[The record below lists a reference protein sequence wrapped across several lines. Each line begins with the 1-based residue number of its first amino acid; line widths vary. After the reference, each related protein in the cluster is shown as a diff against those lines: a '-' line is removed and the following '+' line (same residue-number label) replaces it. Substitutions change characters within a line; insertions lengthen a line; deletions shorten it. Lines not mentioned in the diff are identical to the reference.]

1 MRRGDRSCRAILGEK
16 NMSNDQ
22 HVITRHPIADVIARH
37 GTLVIDGAMSTAL
50 EALGADL
57 NDTLWSAKVL
67 YEAPELIERVHY
79 DYFKAGANAAITAS
93 YQATE
98 AGFATKG
105 FAAARAAELVELSVE
120 LAKRAREKVL
130 AEDASLLKDDLLIA
144 GAIGPYGAYL
154 ADGSEYTGRYQLTK
168 DEFVAFH
175 KLRLES
181 LIKAGADLLAIETQ
195 PRMDEI
201 ETLLSM
207 LEGRD
212 VVCWVT
218 MTLAD
223 EGHLPDGTTL
233 EEAARRLDANPHV
246 EAFGLNCIK
255 RELAEPALARLASQS
270 KKPLI
275 VYPNSGETY
284 DPATKTWHHP
294 VAGGHD
300 WSHFVPRW
308 QGAGARCIGGCCR
321 TLPRDIIEIARL
333 LKASGK

>member
-1 MRRGDRSCRAILGEK
+1 
-16 NMSNDQ
+16 MSTDQ

-50 EALGADL
+50 EARGADL

-105 FAAARAAELVELSVE
+105 FDAARAAELVELSVE

-181 LIKAGADLLAIETQ
+181 LIKAGANSIVTFLVYKVVSRYIIHGEAQIWAGKKHLSSET
-195 PRMDEI
+195 
-201 ETLLSM
+201 
-207 LEGRD
+207 
-212 VVCWVT
+212 
-218 MTLAD
+218 
-223 EGHLPDGTTL
+223 
-233 EEAARRLDANPHV
+233 
-246 EAFGLNCIK
+246 
-255 RELAEPALARLASQS
+255 
-270 KKPLI
+270 
-275 VYPNSGETY
+275 
-284 DPATKTWHHP
+284 
-294 VAGGHD
+294 
-300 WSHFVPRW
+300 
-308 QGAGARCIGGCCR
+308 
-321 TLPRDIIEIARL
+321 
-333 LKASGK
+333 